1 MNLEKYSESDIRK
14 KMLSD
19 RSFRREVTKKSHY
32 WFFHTYFHTYIT
44 APTADFQRE
53 IFTLTEDEKQ
63 KTVAIIAFRGSGKS
77 TIVNLSFPL
86 WSIIGEKKK
95 KFILVIG
102 QTQNQARQHL
112 KNIRRELEMNE
123 VLKKDFGSFEEEGD
137 EMNAYSLYFKEYDAR
152 IFAVSMEQSMRGIRH
167 GQYRPDLIICDDI
180 EDMASSKTQEGRNKT
195 YNWLTGEV
203 IPAGAKNMQLFVI
216 GNLLH
221 EDCTLKRLEARI
233 NDRQMR
239 GVFRMYPILNDND
252 ESLWPGLYANRQE
265 ILDKKQSIGNEIA
278 WQREFML
285 QIIPDEDQVVH
296 RDWIQYYE
304 KLPGKIIEED
314 GKTYKFRFIAVGVD
328 LAISQKASAD
338 YTAMV
343 CFKVY
348 GHGKNL
354 KLFVLPQTVNKRL
367 TSPKTI
373 EQIKELHATLG
384 KDNIMKFYIESVAYQ
399 TSMVDLLKQE
409 NVPAE
414 EARLHG
420 QDKRSRIATIAHLIE
435 SGRIQFPKH
444 GAELLINQLVNFGVE
459 KHDDLADAF
468 TLAIHKLI
476 HEPAPKR
483 FRIDVWGPES
493 PGERFLNN
501 YYKSIGLY

>member
-1 MNLEKYSESDIRK
+1 MNMLELSVSEIQKKVLHNHVFRK
-14 KMLSD
+14 EIAK
-19 RSFRREVTKKSHY
+19 ESHY
-32 WFFHTYFHTYIT
+32 WFFHTYFHSYIT

-86 WSIIGEKKK
+86 WSIIGKKQK
-95 KFILVIG
+95 KFILVVG
-102 QTQNQARQHL
+102 QTQSQARQHL

-123 VLKKDFGSFEEEGD
+123 ILKKDFGSFEEEGD
-137 EMNAYSLYFKEYDAR
+137 EMNSYSLYFKEYDAR

-203 IPAGAKNMQLFVI
+203 IPAGAKHMQLFVI

-233 NDRQMR
+233 NDRQMDGTFHR
-239 GVFRMYPILNDND
+239 FPIMD
-252 ESLWPGLYANRQE
+252 ENGKSLWPGMYCNHEE
-265 ILDKKQSIGNEIA
+265 ILDKKRSIGNEIS

-285 QIIPDEDQVVH
+285 RIIPDEDQVVH

-304 KLPGKIIEED
+304 ELPGEVVEEHI
-314 GKTYKFRFIAVGVD
+314 KFRYIATGVD

-343 CFKVY
+343 SFKVY

-354 KLFVLPQTVNKRL
+354 RLFVIPPLINKRL
-367 TSPKTI
+367 TSPQTI
-373 EQIKELHATLG
+373 EQIKLLHEAYG
-384 KDNIMKFYIESVAYQ
+384 KENITKFYIESVAYQ
-399 TSMVDLLKQE
+399 ASLVDLLKQE

-414 EARLHG
+414 EAKIGG
-420 QDKRSRIATIAHLIE
+420 QDKRSRIASITHLIQE
-435 SGRIQFPKH
+435 GRIKFPKN

-468 TLAIHKLI
+468 TLTVHKLI
-476 HEPAPKR
+476 QEPPPIIA
-483 FRIDVWGPES
+483 FYES
-493 PGERFLNN
+493 F
-501 YYKSIGLY
+501 

>member
-1 MNLEKYSESDIRK
+1 M
-14 KMLSD
+14 
-19 RSFRREVTKKSHY
+19 V
-32 WFFHTYFHTYIT
+32 
-44 APTADFQRE
+44 
-53 IFTLTEDEKQ
+53 
-63 KTVAIIAFRGSGKS
+63 V
-77 TIVNLSFPL
+77 
-86 WSIIGEKKK
+86 
-95 KFILVIG
+95 G

-203 IPAGAKNMQLFVI
+203 IPAGAKSMQLFVI

-233 NDRQMR
+233 ADGQMK
-239 GVFRMYPILNDND
+239 GSFRMYPILDNNDN
-252 ESLWPGLYANRQE
+252 SLWPGLYANHQE
-265 ILDKKQSIGNEIA
+265 ILEKKQSIGNEIA

-285 QIIPDEDQVVH
+285 KIIPDEDQVVH
-296 RDWIQYYE
+296 RDWIRYYDE
-304 KLPGKIIEED
+304 LPENTVEDKI
-314 GKTYKFRFIAVGVD
+314 KFRYIAVGVD
-328 LAISQKASAD
+328 LAISQKSSAD

-354 KLFVLPQTVNKRL
+354 RLFVLPHMINKRL

-373 EQIKELHATLG
+373 EQIKELHATFG
-384 KDNIMKFYIESVAYQ
+384 KDNTMKFYIESIAYQ
-399 TSMVDLLKQE
+399 TALVDLLKQE

-414 EARLHG
+414 EARLNG
-420 QDKRSRIATIAHLIE
+420 QDKRSRIASISNLIQD
-435 SGRIQFPKH
+435 GRIQFPRH
-444 GAELLINQLVNFGVE
+444 GTELLINQLVNFGVE

-468 TLAIHKLI
+468 TLAVHKLI
-476 HEPAPKR
+476 QEPPPVVA
-483 FRIDVWGPES
+483 FYES
-493 PGERFLNN
+493 F
-501 YYKSIGLY
+501 